1 MEVARALF
9 REKNKHLNQFYEE
22 VQPLDFYREIF
33 PVGSFERAG
42 HKEDEKANGILR
54 DLSGEKPRTYIVT
67 DELNAIAELQ
77 GCPMAV
83 MSCVSYCGS
92 TNKAV
97 NARWLYAMII
107 DIDYLTGMTH
117 IRALLNEIENDI
129 IPRPT
134 FLVNSGNGVHLYYV
148 FEKPVPMYR
157 QLQVKVRELKYQ
169 LIERVWNRYT
179 SAKGERED
187 KQRQGIM
194 QGFRIVGSLSKLGEG
209 YPLTAFRTG
218 EKITMEYLNGFVPD
232 EYRVKDFAYKSE
244 LSLAA
249 AKKKYPEW
257 YDRRIVRGEKKGS
270 WTVKRDLYDWWLRK
284 IKGGA
289 TVGHRYYC
297 LMCLSIYARKCGIE
311 YEELEKDAYS
321 LLEPFND
328 MGDRNTNPFTKIDIE
343 DALGL
348 YREPYETYPRKEVER
363 VSGITIPANKRNG
376 RKQAEHIRLMNFV
389 REELNGNT
397 EWRNK
402 DGRPTAENTVR
413 EWQQQHP
420 NGRKADCHRDTNLDP
435 KTIRKWWNKE

>member
-1 MEVARALF
+1 MEVARALY
-9 REKNKHLNQFYEE
+9 REKNEYLNQFYEE
-22 VQPLDFYREIF
+22 VPPLDFYREIF
-33 PVGSFERAG
+33 PIGSFERAG
-42 HKEDEKANGILR
+42 HQEDEKANGVLR
-54 DLSGEKPRTYIVT
+54 DLSGERPKTYIVT
-67 DELNAIAELQ
+67 DELQAIEKLQ

-83 MSCVSYCGS
+83 MSCVSYCGN

-107 DIDYLTGMTH
+107 DIDYLTKMTY
-117 IRALLNEIENDI
+117 IRALLNEIEGEI
-129 IPRPT
+129 IPKPT

-157 QLQVKVRELKYQ
+157 QLQVSVRELKYQ
-169 LIERVWNRYT
+169 LIDRVWNRYT

-194 QGFRIVGSLSKLGEG
+194 QGFRIVGSQSKLGAAC
-209 YPLTAFRTG
+209 PVRAFRTG
-218 EKITMEYLNGFVPD
+218 GKVTMEYLNGFVEK
-232 EYRVKDFAYKSE
+232 EYRVESFAYKSE

-257 YDRRIVRGEKKGS
+257 YDRRIVRGEKRGS

-284 IKGGA
+284 ISDSA

-297 LMCLSIYARKCGIE
+297 MMCLAIYAKKCGIS

-321 LLEPFND
+321 LLEPFNA

-348 YREPYETYPRKEVER
+348 YREPYETYPRQEVER
-363 VSGITIPANKRNG
+363 VSGISIPPNKRNG
-376 RKQAEHIRLMNFV
+376 RKQ
-389 REELNGNT
+389 ELHLERARAVQAIDYPNG

-402 DGRPTAENTVR
+402 DGRPSAAQTVR
-413 EWQQQHP
+413 EWRKEHP
-420 NGRKADCHRDTNLDP
+420 EGKKADCRRDTKLDP
-435 KTIRKWWNKE
+435 KTIRKWWL